1 MVKIYKIKITKN
13 KMPYKF
19 SAHGHPNIL
28 ATHKTTIEFT
38 KDKELSKEGNCI
50 VGVNSD
56 FDLESL
62 KKFINKKISLGK
74 KSIKIIIKINDIK
87 EEINAELNPDFD
99 DDKEMV
105 IRKSDFAS
113 KRTFAIRADKGAF
126 DLAICSN
133 LKSKDDKIIVEII

>member
-1 MVKIYKIKITKN
+1 MYE
-13 KMPYKF
+13 F
-19 SAHGHPNIL
+19 SAYGHPNIL

-38 KDKELSKEGNCI
+38 KDKEVTKEGNCI
-50 VGVNSD
+50 IGVNSD
-56 FDLESL
+56 FDLSSI
-62 KKFINKKISLGK
+62 KKFINKKLSLK
-74 KSIKIIIKINDIK
+74 ERAIKITIKINNLK

-113 KRTFAIRADKGAF
+113 KRTLAVRADKGAF

>member
-1 MVKIYKIKITKN
+1 MYE
-13 KMPYKF
+13 F
-19 SAHGHPNIL
+19 SAYGHPNIL
-28 ATHKTTIEFT
+28 ATHKATIEVT
-38 KDKELSKEGNCI
+38 KDKEVSKEGNCI

-56 FDLESL
+56 FDLSSI
-62 KKFINKKISLGK
+62 KKFINKKLSLK
-74 KSIKIIIKINDIK
+74 ERAIKITIKINNLK

>member
-1 MVKIYKIKITKN
+1 MYE
-13 KMPYKF
+13 F
-19 SAHGHPNIL
+19 SAYGHPNIL
-28 ATHKTTIEFT
+28 ATHKATIEVT
-38 KDKELSKEGNCI
+38 KDKEVSKEGNCI

-56 FDLESL
+56 FDLSSI
-62 KKFINKKISLGK
+62 KKFINKKLSLK
-74 KSIKIIIKINDIK
+74 ERAIKITIKINNLK

-113 KRTFAIRADKGAF
+113 KRTLAVRADKGAF